1 MATQT
6 IPTHSSARIR
16 QVAGALIV
24 ALSNLL
30 WFAYYIKT
38 IFFVD
43 YYKPGDERLME
54 ETTWT
59 LGIGVFFIIGFILL
73 CTTATNKATRI
84 ASILAICTAT
94 LSLLANAYS
103 QYNMWLIITEQTMGD
118 GLIYIGAVLSFIT
131 TFIIPALWIY
141 IYSIIIKGNSDM
153 SCGDKRWIHV
163 LILTK
168 IGSFALYMYYII
180 APFVVYN
187 ESDLSFTSP
196 SLLSWTLLSCLI
208 ICVAEFRMGMS
219 SAFKGNYSDMPA
231 EDGTYSPLNRY
242 FLALLIAVPII
253 VALWVTIISNAE
265 YIENI
270 LNF

>member
-1 MATQT
+1 MTTQT
-6 IPTHSSARIR
+6 IPTQSYARIR
-16 QVAGALIV
+16 QVAGALII

-54 ETTWT
+54 DATWT
-59 LGIGVFFIIGFILL
+59 LGIGIFFIIGLILL

-84 ASILAICTAT
+84 ASIIGISAAT

-103 QYNMWLIITEQTMGD
+103 QYNMWLLITEQTMGD
-118 GLIYIGAVLSFIT
+118 GLIFIGAVFSFIT
-131 TFIIPALWIY
+131 IFIIPALWIY

-153 SCGDKRWIHV
+153 SRSDKTWMHV

-168 IGSFALYMYYII
+168 IGSFALYIYYII
-180 APFVVYN
+180 APIVVYN
-187 ESDLSFTSP
+187 DSDYSYTQPTLFT
-196 SLLSWTLLSCLI
+196 WTLLSCLI
-208 ICVAEFRMGMS
+208 VCVAEFRMGMS

-231 EDGTYSPLNRY
+231 EKGTYSPINRY
-242 FLALLIAVPII
+242 FVALLIAAPII
-253 VALWVTIISNAE
+253 VALWITIISNAE
-265 YIENI
+265 FIENI
-270 LNF
+270 LN